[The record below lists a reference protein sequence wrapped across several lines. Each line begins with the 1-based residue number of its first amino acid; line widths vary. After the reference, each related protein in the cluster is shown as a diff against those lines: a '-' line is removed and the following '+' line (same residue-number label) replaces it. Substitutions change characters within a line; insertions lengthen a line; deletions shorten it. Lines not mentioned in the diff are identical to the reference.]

1 MSAYPDSCE
10 PRLPRR
16 TGQAPAQ
23 SRRRKKRR
31 RRFPV
36 PGIVLVL
43 FLVGGALFLRGRFA
57 QSHSPY
63 TPPPVSHS
71 EQGEVEA
78 VGDDLQTRL
87 QELARE
93 EPRAGELLSHLED
106 YPQELLELA
115 VRNPETVDFV
125 ADYPQE
131 KDQAPAETVE
141 EAERGTI
148 PLLLQWDPRWGCAQ
162 YGDGPMALNGCG
174 PTALSMVICG
184 LTGDRTATPYAV
196 AQYAQEMGY
205 YVDGVGTSWELMS
218 AGGAQF
224 GVTARELPLSQSVM
238 ENALEAG
245 EPIVCSVGPGD
256 FTTSGH
262 FIVLAGVEDGKF
274 QVRDPN
280 RRSTSEKLWDYDTL
294 AGQITNLWAFSLA

>member
-1 MSAYPDSCE
+1 MPAYPDSCE

-57 QSHSPY
+57 RSHSPY
-63 TPPPVSHS
+63 TPPSVSHS

-78 VGDDLQTRL
+78 VGDDLQTQL

-131 KDQAPAETVE
+131 KDRAPAETVE

-205 YVDGVGTSWELMS
+205 YMDGVGTSWELMS

-262 FIVLAGVEDGKF
+262 FIVLAGVEGGKF

>member
-1 MSAYPDSCE
+1 MPSYSD
-10 PRLPRR
+10 PRDPRR

-23 SRRRKKRR
+23 PRRRKKRR
-31 RRFPV
+31 RRLPV
-36 PGIVLVL
+36 PGIVLIL
-43 FLVGGALFLRGRFA
+43 FLVGGMLFLRGRLA
-57 QSHSPY
+57 RSHSLD
-63 TPPPVSHS
+63 TPPPASHS
-71 EQGEVEA
+71 EQGEAGA
-78 VGDDLQTRL
+78 VGDGLQAQL

-93 EPRAGELLSHLED
+93 EPRARDILSHLED

-131 KDQAPAETVE
+131 KDRAPAETVE

-196 AQYAQEMGY
+196 AQYAQEMGC

-218 AGGAQF
+218 AGGTHF
-224 GVTARELPLSQSVM
+224 GVAARELPLSQSVM
-238 ENALEAG
+238 ENALAAG
-245 EPIVCSVGPGD
+245 EPIICSVGPGD

-262 FIVLAGVEDGKF
+262 FIVLSGLEDGKF

-280 RRSTSEKLWDYDTL
+280 RHSTSEKLWDYDTL

>member
-1 MSAYPDSCE
+1 MPSYSD
-10 PRLPRR
+10 PRDPRR

-23 SRRRKKRR
+23 PRRRKKRS

-36 PGIVLVL
+36 PGIVLIL
-43 FLVGGALFLRGRFA
+43 FLVGGALFLRGRFVR
-57 QSHSPY
+57 SHSPY
-63 TPPPVSHS
+63 TPPTVSHS
-71 EQGEVEA
+71 QQEEA
-78 VGDDLQTRL
+78 DTVKEDIRSQL
-87 QELARE
+87 QELAQE
-93 EPRAGELLSHLED
+93 EPRARELLSHLED

-131 KDQAPAETVE
+131 KDRAPAETVE

-205 YVDGVGTSWELMS
+205 YVDGVGTSWEFMS

-238 ENALEAG
+238 ENALAAG
-245 EPIVCSVGPGD
+245 EPIICSVGPGD

-262 FIVLAGVEDGKF
+262 FIVLAGIEDGKF

>member
-1 MSAYPDSCE
+1 MPAYPDSCE

-23 SRRRKKRR
+23 SRCRKKRR

-57 QSHSPY
+57 RSHSPY
-63 TPPPVSHS
+63 TPPSVSHS

-78 VGDDLQTRL
+78 VGDDLQTQL

-93 EPRAGELLSHLED
+93 EPRARDILSHLED

-131 KDQAPAETVE
+131 KDRAPAETVE

-245 EPIVCSVGPGD
+245 KPIVCSVGPGD

>member
-1 MSAYPDSCE
+1 MPAYPDSCE

-23 SRRRKKRR
+23 SRCRKKRR

-57 QSHSPY
+57 RSHSPY
-63 TPPPVSHS
+63 TPPSVSHS

-87 QELARE
+87 QELVRE

-131 KDQAPAETVE
+131 KDRAPAETVE

-262 FIVLAGVEDGKF
+262 FIVLSGLEDGKF

>member
-1 MSAYPDSCE
+1 MPSYPD
-10 PRLPRR
+10 PRATRR

-23 SRRRKKRR
+23 SRRRKRR
-31 RRFPV
+31 RRRLPV
-36 PGIVLVL
+36 PGIVLIL
-43 FLVGGALFLRGRFA
+43 FLVGGALFLRGRFV
-57 QSHSPY
+57 QPHSPSPY
-63 TPPPVSHS
+63 TSPPASHS
-71 EQGEVEA
+71 EQGEAEA
-78 VGDDLQTRL
+78 LGDGLQTQL

-93 EPRAGELLSHLED
+93 EPRARDILSHLED

-115 VRNPETVDFV
+115 VRNPETVGFV

-131 KDQAPAETVE
+131 KDRAPAETVE

-148 PLLLQWDPRWGCAQ
+148 PLLLQWDPRWGYAQ

-184 LTGDRTATPYAV
+184 LTGDGTATPYAV

-205 YVDGVGTSWELMS
+205 YVNGVGTSWELMS
-218 AGGAQF
+218 AGGTHF
-224 GVTARELPLSQSVM
+224 GVTARELPLSQPVM
-238 ENALEAG
+238 ENALAAG
-245 EPIVCSVGPGD
+245 EPIICSVGPGD

-262 FIVLAGVEDGKF
+262 FIVLSGLEDGKF

-294 AGQITNLWAFSLA
+294 AGQITNLWAFSLV

>member
-1 MSAYPDSCE
+1 MPSYSD
-10 PRLPRR
+10 PRDPRR

-23 SRRRKKRR
+23 PRRRKKRR
-31 RRFPV
+31 RRLPV
-36 PGIVLVL
+36 PGIVLIL
-43 FLVGGALFLRGRFA
+43 FLVGGVLFLRGRFVR
-57 QSHSPY
+57 SHSLN
-63 TPPPVSHS
+63 TLPPASHS
-71 EQGEVEA
+71 EQGEAEA
-78 VGDDLQTRL
+78 VGDGLQVQL

-93 EPRAGELLSHLED
+93 EPRARDILAHLED

-131 KDQAPAETVE
+131 KDRAPAETVE

-174 PTALSMVICG
+174 PT
-184 LTGDRTATPYAV
+184 GDGTATPYAV

-218 AGGAQF
+218 AGGTHF

-238 ENALEAG
+238 ENALAAG
-245 EPIVCSVGPGD
+245 EPIICSVGPGD

-262 FIVLAGVEDGKF
+262 FIVLAGLEDGKF
-274 QVRDPN
+274 QQREAVGLRHPGRADHQFVGVFCGVRVC
-280 RRSTSEKLWDYDTL
+280 
-294 AGQITNLWAFSLA
+294 

>member
-1 MSAYPDSCE
+1 MPAYHDSCE

-36 PGIVLVL
+36 PWIVLVL

-57 QSHSPY
+57 RSHSPY
-63 TPPPVSHS
+63 TPPSVSHS

-78 VGDDLQTRL
+78 VGDDLQTQL

-93 EPRAGELLSHLED
+93 EPRARELLSHLED

-131 KDQAPAETVE
+131 KDRVPAETVE

>member
-1 MSAYPDSCE
+1 MPSYSD
-10 PRLPRR
+10 PRDPRR

-23 SRRRKKRR
+23 PRRRKKRR
-31 RRFPV
+31 RRLPV
-36 PGIVLVL
+36 PGIVLIL
-43 FLVGGALFLRGRFA
+43 FLVGGALFLRGCFVR
-57 QSHSPY
+57 SHSLD
-63 TPPPVSHS
+63 TPPPASHS
-71 EQGEVEA
+71 EQGEAEA
-78 VGDDLQTRL
+78 VGDGLQAQL

-93 EPRAGELLSHLED
+93 EPRARDILAHLED

-131 KDQAPAETVE
+131 KDRAPAETVE

-184 LTGDRTATPYAV
+184 LTGDGTATPYTV

-218 AGGAQF
+218 AGGTHF

-238 ENALEAG
+238 ENALAAG
-245 EPIVCSVGPGD
+245 EPIICSVGPGD

-262 FIVLAGVEDGKF
+262 FIVLAGLEDGKF

>member
-23 SRRRKKRR
+23 SHRRKKRR

-57 QSHSPY
+57 RSHSPY
-63 TPPPVSHS
+63 TPPSVSHS

-78 VGDDLQTRL
+78 VGDDLQTQL

-131 KDQAPAETVE
+131 KDRVPAETVE

>member
-1 MSAYPDSCE
+1 MPSYPD
-10 PRLPRR
+10 PRATRR

-31 RRFPV
+31 PRLPV
-36 PGIVLVL
+36 PGIVLIL
-43 FLVGGALFLRGRFA
+43 FLVGGALFLRGRFV
-57 QSHSPY
+57 QPHSPSPY
-63 TPPPVSHS
+63 TSPPASHS
-71 EQGEVEA
+71 EQGEAEA
-78 VGDDLQTRL
+78 GGDGLQVQL

-93 EPRAGELLSHLED
+93 EPRARDILSHLED

-115 VRNPETVDFV
+115 VRNPETVCFV

-131 KDQAPAETVE
+131 KDRAPAETVE

-148 PLLLQWDPRWGCAQ
+148 PLLLQWDPRWGYAQ

-184 LTGDRTATPYAV
+184 LTGDGTATPYAV

-218 AGGAQF
+218 AGGTHF
-224 GVTARELPLSQSVM
+224 GVTARELPLSQPVM
-238 ENALEAG
+238 ENALAAG
-245 EPIVCSVGPGD
+245 EPIICSVGPGD

-262 FIVLAGVEDGKF
+262 FIVLSGLEDGKF

-294 AGQITNLWAFSLA
+294 TGQITNLWAFSLA

>member
-1 MSAYPDSCE
+1 MPSYSD
-10 PRLPRR
+10 PRDPRW

-23 SRRRKKRR
+23 PRRRKKRR
-31 RRFPV
+31 RRLPV
-36 PGIVLVL
+36 PGIVLIL
-43 FLVGGALFLRGRFA
+43 FLVGGALFLRGRFV
-57 QSHSPY
+57 QSHSPSPY
-63 TPPPVSHS
+63 TSPPASHS
-71 EQGEVEA
+71 EQGEAEA
-78 VGDDLQTRL
+78 VGDGLQTQL

-93 EPRAGELLSHLED
+93 EPRARDILAHLED

-131 KDQAPAETVE
+131 KDRAPAETVE

-184 LTGDRTATPYAV
+184 LTGDGTATPYAV

-218 AGGAQF
+218 AGGTHF

-238 ENALEAG
+238 ENALAAG
-245 EPIVCSVGPGD
+245 EPIICSVGPGD

-262 FIVLAGVEDGKF
+262 FIVLSGLEDGKF

-280 RRSTSEKLWDYDTL
+280 RRSNSEKLWDYDTL

>member
-1 MSAYPDSCE
+1 MPAYPDSCE

-23 SRRRKKRR
+23 SRRRKKCR

-57 QSHSPY
+57 RSHSPY
-63 TPPPVSHS
+63 TPPSVSHS

-93 EPRAGELLSHLED
+93 EPRARELLSHLED

-131 KDQAPAETVE
+131 KDRAPAETVE

-262 FIVLAGVEDGKF
+262 FIVLAGVEGGKF

>member
-1 MSAYPDSCE
+1 MPSYSD
-10 PRLPRR
+10 PRDPRW
-16 TGQAPAQ
+16 TGRAPAQ
-23 SRRRKKRR
+23 PRRRKKRR
-31 RRFPV
+31 RRLPV
-36 PGIVLVL
+36 PGIVLIL
-43 FLVGGALFLRGRFA
+43 FLVGGVLFLRGRFVR
-57 QSHSPY
+57 SHSLN
-63 TPPPVSHS
+63 TPPPASHS
-71 EQGEVEA
+71 EQGEAGA
-78 VGDDLQTRL
+78 VGDGLQAQL
-87 QELARE
+87 LELARE
-93 EPRAGELLSHLED
+93 EPRARDILSRLED

-131 KDQAPAETVE
+131 KDRTPAETVE

-184 LTGDRTATPYAV
+184 LTGDGTATPYAV

-205 YVDGVGTSWELMS
+205 YVNGVGTSWELMS
-218 AGGAQF
+218 AGGTHF
-224 GVTARELPLSQSVM
+224 GVTARELPLGQSVM
-238 ENALEAG
+238 ENALAAG
-245 EPIVCSVGPGD
+245 EPIICSVGPGD

-262 FIVLAGVEDGKF
+262 FIVLSGLEDGKF

>member
-1 MSAYPDSCE
+1 MPAYPDSCE

-23 SRRRKKRR
+23 SRCRKKRR

-57 QSHSPY
+57 RSHSPY
-63 TPPPVSHS
+63 TPPSVSHS

-78 VGDDLQTRL
+78 VGDDLQTQL

-131 KDQAPAETVE
+131 KDRAPAETVE

>member
-1 MSAYPDSCE
+1 MRTYYDPQD
-10 PRLPRR
+10 PRR
-16 TGQAPAQ
+16 AQHAHSAPPRQA
-23 SRRRKKRR
+23 RRRKRR
-31 RRFPV
+31 RGSPA
-36 PGIVLVL
+36 LCLALAL
-43 FLVGGALFLRGRFA
+43 FLIGGALSLGRRF
-57 QSHSPY
+57 
-63 TPPPVSHS
+63 TPPPL
-71 EQGEVEA
+71 EQLSPAPSQSVEEETGD
-78 VGDDLQTRL
+78 VGDDLQAQL
-87 QELARE
+87 QALSQEK
-93 EPRAGELLSHLED
+93 PRARDILSHLED
-106 YPQELLELA
+106 YPRELLELA

-131 KDQAPAETVE
+131 KDRVPAETVE

-148 PLLLQWDPRWGCAQ
+148 PLLLQWDPRWGYAQ

-184 LTGDRTATPYAV
+184 LTGDGTATPYAV

-218 AGGAQF
+218 AGGARF

-238 ENALEAG
+238 ENALAAG
-245 EPIVCSVGPGD
+245 EPIICSVGPGD

-262 FIVLAGVEDGKF
+262 FIVLAGLEDGKF

>member
-1 MSAYPDSCE
+1 MPAYPDSCE

-57 QSHSPY
+57 RSHSPY
-63 TPPPVSHS
+63 TPPSVSHS

-93 EPRAGELLSHLED
+93 EPRARELLSHLED

-131 KDQAPAETVE
+131 KDRAPAETVE

-184 LTGDRTATPYAV
+184 LTGDGTATPYAV
-196 AQYAQEMGY
+196 AQYAQERGY

-218 AGGAQF
+218 AGGTHF
-224 GVTARELPLSQSVM
+224 GVTARELPLSQPVM
-238 ENALEAG
+238 ENALAAG
-245 EPIVCSVGPGD
+245 EPIICSVGPGD

-262 FIVLAGVEDGKF
+262 FIVLAGVEGGKF

>member
-1 MSAYPDSCE
+1 M
-10 PRLPRR
+10 
-16 TGQAPAQ
+16 
-23 SRRRKKRR
+23 
-31 RRFPV
+31 
-36 PGIVLVL
+36 PGIVLLL
-43 FLVGGALFLRGRFA
+43 FLMGGALFLRGRFVRP
-57 QSHSPY
+57 HSPD
-63 TPPPVSHS
+63 TPPPASHS
-71 EQGEVEA
+71 EQGEAEA
-78 VGDDLQTRL
+78 VGDGLLAQL

-93 EPRAGELLSHLED
+93 EPRARDILAHLED

-115 VRNPETVDFV
+115 VRNPETVGFV

-131 KDQAPAETVE
+131 KDRAPAETVE

-148 PLLLQWDPRWGCAQ
+148 PLLLQWDPRWGYAQ

-184 LTGDRTATPYAV
+184 LTGDGTATPYTV

-218 AGGAQF
+218 AGGAHF
-224 GVTARELPLSQSVM
+224 GVTARELPLSQPVM
-238 ENALEAG
+238 ENALAAG
-245 EPIVCSVGPGD
+245 EPIICSVGPGD

-262 FIVLAGVEDGKF
+262 FIVLSGLEDGQF

-294 AGQITNLWAFSLA
+294 AGQITNLWAFSVA

>member
-1 MSAYPDSCE
+1 MPSYPD
-10 PRLPRR
+10 PRDPRR

-31 RRFPV
+31 RRLPV

-43 FLVGGALFLRGRFA
+43 FLVGGVLFLRGRFVR
-57 QSHSPY
+57 SHSLD
-63 TPPPVSHS
+63 TPPHASYS
-71 EQGEVEA
+71 EQGEA
-78 VGDDLQTRL
+78 QL

-93 EPRAGELLSHLED
+93 EPRARDILAHLED

-131 KDQAPAETVE
+131 KDRAPAETVE

-184 LTGDRTATPYAV
+184 LTGDGTATPYAV
-196 AQYAQEMGY
+196 AQYAQERGY

-218 AGGAQF
+218 AGGTHF

-238 ENALEAG
+238 ENALAAG
-245 EPIVCSVGPGD
+245 EPIICSVGPGD

-262 FIVLAGVEDGKF
+262 FIVLSGLEDGKF

-294 AGQITNLWAFSLA
+294 AGQITNLWAFSVA

>member
-1 MSAYPDSCE
+1 MPAYPDFCE

-57 QSHSPY
+57 RSHSPY
-63 TPPPVSHS
+63 TPPSVSHS

-78 VGDDLQTRL
+78 VGDDLQTQL

-93 EPRAGELLSHLED
+93 EPRARELLSHLED

-131 KDQAPAETVE
+131 KDRVPAETVE

-262 FIVLAGVEDGKF
+262 FIVLAGVEGGKF

>member
-1 MSAYPDSCE
+1 MPAYPDFCE

-23 SRRRKKRR
+23 SRCRKKRR

-43 FLVGGALFLRGRFA
+43 FLVGGALFLEGRFA
-57 QSHSPY
+57 RSHSPY
-63 TPPPVSHS
+63 TPPSVSHS

-78 VGDDLQTRL
+78 VGDDLQTQL

-93 EPRAGELLSHLED
+93 EPRARELLSHLED

-131 KDQAPAETVE
+131 KDRAPAETVE

-184 LTGDRTATPYAV
+184 LTGDGTATPYAV

>member
-1 MSAYPDSCE
+1 M
-10 PRLPRR
+10 
-16 TGQAPAQ
+16 
-23 SRRRKKRR
+23 
-31 RRFPV
+31 
-36 PGIVLVL
+36 PGIVLIL
-43 FLVGGALFLRGRFA
+43 FLVGGVLFLRGRFVR
-57 QSHSPY
+57 SHSLN
-63 TPPPVSHS
+63 TPPPASHS
-71 EQGEVEA
+71 EQGEAGA
-78 VGDDLQTRL
+78 VGDGLQAQL
-87 QELARE
+87 LELARE
-93 EPRAGELLSHLED
+93 EPRARDILAHLED

-131 KDQAPAETVE
+131 KDRTPAETVE

-184 LTGDRTATPYAV
+184 LTGDGTATPYAV

-218 AGGAQF
+218 AGGTHF

-238 ENALEAG
+238 ENALAAG
-245 EPIVCSVGPGD
+245 EPIICSVGPGD

-262 FIVLAGVEDGKF
+262 FIVLSGLEDGKF

>member
-1 MSAYPDSCE
+1 MPAYPDSCE

-57 QSHSPY
+57 RSHSPY
-63 TPPPVSHS
+63 TPPSVSHS

-78 VGDDLQTRL
+78 VGDDLQTQL

-131 KDQAPAETVE
+131 KDRAPAETVE

-184 LTGDRTATPYAV
+184 LTGNRTATPYAV

>member
-1 MSAYPDSCE
+1 MPAYPDSCE

-57 QSHSPY
+57 RPHSPY
-63 TPPPVSHS
+63 TPPSVSHS

-78 VGDDLQTRL
+78 VGDDLQTQL

-93 EPRAGELLSHLED
+93 EPRARELLSHLED

-115 VRNPETVDFV
+115 VRNPETVGFV

-131 KDQAPAETVE
+131 KDRAPAETVE

>member
-1 MSAYPDSCE
+1 M
-10 PRLPRR
+10 
-16 TGQAPAQ
+16 
-23 SRRRKKRR
+23 
-31 RRFPV
+31 
-36 PGIVLVL
+36 PGIVLIL
-43 FLVGGALFLRGRFA
+43 FLVGGVLFLRGRVVR
-57 QSHSPY
+57 SHSLD
-63 TPPPVSHS
+63 TPPPAFHS
-71 EQGEVEA
+71 EQEEAEA
-78 VGDDLQTRL
+78 VGDGLQAQL

-93 EPRAGELLSHLED
+93 EPRARDILAHLED

-131 KDQAPAETVE
+131 KDRTPAETVE

-184 LTGDRTATPYAV
+184 LTGDGTATPYAV

-218 AGGAQF
+218 AGGTHF

-238 ENALEAG
+238 ENALAAG
-245 EPIVCSVGPGD
+245 EPIICSVGPGD

-262 FIVLAGVEDGKF
+262 FIVLSRLEDGKF

-294 AGQITNLWAFSLA
+294 AGQITNLWAFSVA

>member
-1 MSAYPDSCE
+1 MPAYPDSCE

-23 SRRRKKRR
+23 SRCRKKRR

-57 QSHSPY
+57 RSHSPY
-63 TPPPVSHS
+63 TPPSVSHS

-87 QELARE
+87 QELVRE

-131 KDQAPAETVE
+131 KDRVPAETVE

-184 LTGDRTATPYAV
+184 LTGDGTATPYTV

-218 AGGAQF
+218 AGGARF

-238 ENALEAG
+238 ENALAAG
-245 EPIVCSVGPGD
+245 EPIICSVGPGD

-262 FIVLAGVEDGKF
+262 FIVLSGLEDGKF

-280 RRSTSEKLWDYDTL
+280 RHSTSEKLWDYDTL

>member
-1 MSAYPDSCE
+1 MPSYPD
-10 PRLPRR
+10 PRDPRR

-31 RRFPV
+31 RRLHV

-43 FLVGGALFLRGRFA
+43 FLVGGLLFLRGRFVR
-57 QSHSPY
+57 SHSLD
-63 TPPPVSHS
+63 TPPHASYS
-71 EQGEVEA
+71 EQGEAEA
-78 VGDDLQTRL
+78 VGDGLQTQL

-93 EPRAGELLSHLED
+93 EPRARDILSHLED

-125 ADYPQE
+125 ANYPQE
-131 KDQAPAETVE
+131 KDRAPAETVE

-184 LTGDRTATPYAV
+184 LTGDDTITPYTV
-196 AQYAQEMGY
+196 AQYADSQGL
-205 YVDGVGTSWELMS
+205 YVDGVGTSWDLMRTR
-218 AGGAQF
+218 AEHF
-224 GVTARELPLSQSVM
+224 GLTAKELPLDEGVVTR
-238 ENALEAG
+238 ALKNG
-245 EPIVCSVGPGD
+245 QPIICSVGPGD

-262 FIVLAGVEDGKF
+262 FIVLVGMEDGKIR
-274 QVRDPN
+274 VNDPN
-280 RRSTSEKLWDYDTL
+280 RHSTSSQLWDYDTL
-294 AGQITNLWAFSLA
+294 AEQINNLWAYSLA

>member
-1 MSAYPDSCE
+1 MPAYPDSCE

-23 SRRRKKRR
+23 SRCRKKRR

-57 QSHSPY
+57 RSHSPY
-63 TPPPVSHS
+63 TPPSVSHS

-87 QELARE
+87 QELVRE

-131 KDQAPAETVE
+131 KDRVPAETVE

-218 AGGAQF
+218 AGGAHF
-224 GVTARELPLSQSVM
+224 GVTARELPLSQPVM
-238 ENALEAG
+238 ENALAAG
-245 EPIVCSVGPGD
+245 EPIICSVGPGD

-262 FIVLAGVEDGKF
+262 FIVLSGLEDGKF

>member
-1 MSAYPDSCE
+1 MPAYPDSCE

-23 SRRRKKRR
+23 SRCRKKRR

-57 QSHSPY
+57 RSHSPY
-63 TPPPVSHS
+63 TPPSVSHS

-78 VGDDLQTRL
+78 VGDDLQTQL

-131 KDQAPAETVE
+131 KDRAPAETVE

-184 LTGDRTATPYAV
+184 LTGNRTATPYAV

>member
-1 MSAYPDSCE
+1 M
-10 PRLPRR
+10 
-16 TGQAPAQ
+16 
-23 SRRRKKRR
+23 
-31 RRFPV
+31 

-43 FLVGGALFLRGRFA
+43 FLVGGLLFLRGRFVR
-57 QSHSPY
+57 SHSLD
-63 TPPPVSHS
+63 TPPHASYS
-71 EQGEVEA
+71 EQGEAEA
-78 VGDDLQTRL
+78 VGDGLQAQL

-93 EPRAGELLSHLED
+93 EPRARDILSRLED

-131 KDQAPAETVE
+131 KDRAPAETVE

-184 LTGDRTATPYAV
+184 LTGDGTATPYAV

-218 AGGAQF
+218 AGGTRF

-238 ENALEAG
+238 ENALAAG
-245 EPIVCSVGPGD
+245 EPIICSVGPGD

-262 FIVLAGVEDGKF
+262 FIVLSGLEDGKF